1 MPDQNHN
8 PRVSIILPTYN
19 RAGLI
24 METIQSIQQQTYS
37 NWELIIVDDGSD
49 DNTAEIILQLKDE
62 RIHFIKAGRIGIGG
76 KIKNLGLEKANG
88 EFIAFN
94 DSDDLWDKT
103 KIEKQVAAL
112 QKYSD
117 AGFCLTGGYNFK
129 KIDEPIDF
137 FYKQNEGSRFD
148 NIFTLIFKSQVA
160 AFVQA
165 LMIRK
170 SCLRVIGVFKEEKSF
185 SDLDFIV
192 GLALNFKAI
201 IIYEP
206 LVFRR
211 LHDDNYIITTW
222 EKSYNE
228 GRAIIRENKNLLPE
242 KTYKNAMFRL
252 HTNFGETC
260 LRYKKKRKALNNFF
274 KAWKYKPVSIIPL
287 KKAAKTL
294 VFFLKGK

>member
-1 MPDQNHN
+1 MPEQNHN
-8 PRVSIILPTYN
+8 PKVSIILPTYN

-24 METIQSIQQQTYS
+24 METIESIRHQTYS

-49 DNTAEIILQLKDE
+49 DNTAEIILQLKEE

-112 QKYSD
+112 QENSE
-117 AGFCLTGGYNFK
+117 AGFCLTGGYNFR
-129 KIDEPIDF
+129 KIGEPIDS
-137 FYKQNEGSRFD
+137 FYKQKEGSRFD
-148 NIFTLIFKSQVA
+148 NVFTLVFKSQVA

-170 SCLRVIGVFKEEKSF
+170 SCLRITGTFKEQKSF
-185 SDLDFIV
+185 SDVDFIV
-192 GLALNFKAI
+192 SLALNFKAI

-211 LHDDNYIITTW
+211 LHDENYISSTW
-222 EKSYNE
+222 EKSYHE
-228 GRAIIRENKNLLPE
+228 GRAIINENKNLLPAE
-242 KTYKNAMFRL
+242 TYKDAMFRF

-274 KAWKYKPVSIIPL
+274 KAWKYKPVSIIPF
-287 KKAAKTL
+287 KKAAKTVL
-294 VFFLKGK
+294 YFLKGK

>member
-211 LHDDNYIITTW
+211 LHDDNYIISTW

-228 GRAIIRENKNLLPE
+228 GRAIIRENKNLLPGE
-242 KTYKNAMFRL
+242 TYKNAMFRL

>member
-1 MPDQNHN
+1 MKTIE
-8 PRVSIILPTYN
+8 SI
-19 RAGLI
+19 RH
-24 METIQSIQQQTYS
+24 QTYS

-62 RIHFIKAGRIGIGG
+62 RIYFIKAGRIGIGG
-76 KIKNLGLEKANG
+76 KIKNLGLEKASG
-88 EFIAFN
+88 ELIAFN

-103 KIEKQVAAL
+103 KMEKQVAAL
-112 QKYSD
+112 RKYSE

-137 FYKQNEGSRFD
+137 FYKQKEGSRFD
-148 NIFTLIFKSQVA
+148 YIFTLIFKSQVA

-170 SCLRVIGVFKEEKSF
+170 SCLRIIGVFREEKSF

-192 GLALNFKAI
+192 SLALNFKAI

-211 LHDDNYIITTW
+211 LHDENYIISTW
-222 EKSYNE
+222 EKSYDE
-228 GRAIIRENKNLLPE
+228 GRAIISEHKNLLPAE
-242 KTYKNAMFRL
+242 TYNDAMFRL
-252 HTNFGETC
+252 HMNFGETC
-260 LRYKKKRKALNNFF
+260 LRYKKKKKALNNFF
-274 KAWKYKPVSIIPL
+274 KAWKYKPVSILPF
-287 KKAAKTL
+287 KKAAKTVL
-294 VFFLKGK
+294 YFL

>member
-222 EKSYNE
+222 EKSYDE